1 MGKALVIVES
11 PAKAR
16 TISGLLGPDFIVESS
31 IGHIRDLPRGAD
43 EVPAA
48 YKGENWARLG
58 VDVDNG
64 FKPLYVVSASKKS
77 VVANLKRL
85 LKDADELYLATDEDR
100 EGESIAWHLFEVL
113 SPTVPV
119 KRMVFHEITPE
130 AITRAVEEWREL
142 DRRLVDA
149 QEARRILDR
158 LYGYEVSPV
167 LWRKVMPRLSAGR
180 VQSVATR
187 MVVERERARMRFH
200 SATWWGI
207 EGTFSHTQADE
218 APPPFGATLVS
229 LGGTAVATGKDFN
242 EDGEQTSK
250 GQVRVLAEDEATSVA
265 SSLAGQSFTVSAVT
279 ERPFRRS
286 PAAPFMTST
295 LQQEAGRKLRFSAQR
310 AMQVAQRLYEQ
321 GYITYMRTDS
331 TTLSEQALTAARSQA
346 REMYGDAYVPDTPR
360 RYERKVKNAQEA
372 HEAIRPAGETFRTPE
387 QAARSLTGD
396 ELHLYDLIWKRT
408 VASQMNDATGTSA
421 QIRLVSE
428 VPAGGPGNI
437 AAGEVAEFS
446 ASGRVIAFP
455 GFLRAYVEGQDDP
468 DAELADREVVL
479 PALVVG
485 DVVEGTAFEPGSH
498 TTQPPARY
506 TEASL
511 VKAMEELGVGR
522 PSTYAS
528 VIATILDRGYV
539 WKKGTALVPSFTAFA
554 VVGLLERYF
563 GELVDYG
570 FTASMEDDL
579 DSIASGREESLPWLS
594 RFYFG
599 TASPGVTLPGG
610 NDGATLGLKA
620 SVAAHL
626 GDIDAREIN
635 SILIGAGADGVPIVA
650 RVGRYGPYLQR
661 GDDRASLPDDMA
673 PDELTVAR
681 SEELAGRAHQRPC
694 PRRRPRDG
702 SRRLR
707 QGRPLRALR
716 PARRSGRGFW
726 VSLGQATHLVPL
738 LHHGPG
744 HAHLRAGSRA
754 AQDPAHR
761 RDRPRDRRGG
771 GRPQRQVRPLPEE
784 GDRHPQPHQRGPD
797 LQRDVAR
804 GPGALRP
811 AQATPR
817 PHGGGSATRTGGRPG
832 VGTACR
838 GQRRTLRAVCDRR
851 DDERL
856 SAQGR
861 RRRVD
866 HHRTGVRAPGRTAGR
881 RAPPHAR
888 RRAGRR
894 RPPRRPEAPRRRRP
908 RRRRPGPR
916 RPVAPRRPPR
926 RQPGRRRRLWHRG
939 PQRTRYFS
947 NRSDVAPRGRL
958 LALEGIDG
966 CGKSTQARALAG
978 ALGARL
984 THEPGATV
992 LGAELRR
999 LLLAPDSPSVSLRA
1013 EALLMAADRAEH
1025 LALVVEPALAAGE
1038 WVVSDRFS
1046 GSTLAYQGYGRGL
1059 ETAELGQLIA
1069 YATSGL
1075 SADLSILVDVPVAVA
1090 AARLGAA
1097 APDRLERLGP
1107 AFAQR
1112 VRDGFLSLA
1121 ADDPAHWAVVD
1132 GTTDPA
1138 ALATRILAIVYERL
1152 GRPSPLEGTP

>member
-16 TISGLLGPDFIVESS
+16 TIGGLLGPDFIVESS

-48 YKGENWARLG
+48 YKGEGWARLG

-85 LKDADELYLATDEDR
+85 LKGADELYLATDEDR

-113 SPTVPV
+113 SPTIPV

-130 AITRAVEEWREL
+130 AIARAVEDWRDL

-207 EGTFSHTQADE
+207 DGTFAPTDAHAD
-218 APPPFGATLVS
+218 APPQFGAALVS
-229 LGGTAVATGKDFN
+229 LGGTTVATGKDFN
-242 EDGEQTSK
+242 EDGVQTTE
-250 GQVRVLAEDEATSVA
+250 GRVRVLVEEEATTVA
-265 SSLAGQSFTVSAVT
+265 TALAGQPFTVSAVT

-321 GYITYMRTDS
+321 GFITYMRTDS

-346 REMYGDAYVPDTPR
+346 REMYGDAYVPDKPR

-372 HEAIRPAGETFRTPE
+372 HEAIRPAGESFRTPD
-387 QAARSLTGD
+387 QAGRAISGD
-396 ELHLYDLIWKRT
+396 ELRLYELIWKRT
-408 VASQMNDATGTSA
+408 VASQMTDATGTSA
-421 QIRLVSE
+421 QVRLVRP
-428 VPAGGPGNI
+428 VPDALPDGRPN
-437 AAGEVAEFS
+437 AVAVGEEAEFS

-479 PALVVG
+479 PPLAVG
-485 DVVEGTAFEPGSH
+485 DVVDGIAFDPGSH
-498 TTQPPARY
+498 ATQPPARY

-563 GELVDYG
+563 GDLVDYG

-579 DSIASGREESLPWLS
+579 DEIASGREESLPWLS

-599 TASPGVTLPGG
+599 TSSPGVTDSVVAAGNGDSKAAEVTNGAANGEGPGAS
-610 NDGATLGLKA
+610 DGKRLGLKA

-635 SILIGAGADGVPIVA
+635 SIPIGEGSDGVPIVA
-650 RVGRYGPYLQR
+650 RVGRYGPYLQH
-661 GDDRASLPDDMA
+661 GEDRASLPDDMC

-681 SEELAGRAHQRPC
+681 SEELLAAPTNDRVLGSDPETGLDVFVKAGRFGPYVQLGDAAEGAAK
-694 PRRRPRDG
+694 PRT
-702 SRRLR
+702 S
-707 QGRPLRALR
+707 
-716 PARRSGRGFW
+716 
-726 VSLGQATHLVPL
+726 SLFSTM
-738 LHHGPG
+738 
-744 HAHLRAGSRA
+744 
-754 AQDPAHR
+754 DPATLTFAQALDLLR
-761 RDRPRDRRGG
+761 IPRTVGTDPGSGEEVVAHNGKFGPYLKMGTDTRSLASED
-771 GRPQRQVRPLPEE
+771 QILTVTLPE
-784 GDRHPQPHQRGPD
+784 
-797 LQRDVAR
+797 
-804 GPGALRP
+804 
-811 AQATPR
+811 AQALFAQPK
-817 PHGGGSATRTGGRPG
+817 
-832 VGTACR
+832 
-838 GQRRTLRAVCDRR
+838 QRR
-851 DDERL
+851 
-856 SAQGR
+856 
-861 RRRVD
+861 
-866 HHRTGVRAPGRTAGR
+866 GRTA
-881 RAPPHAR
+881 APPLR
-888 RRAGRR
+888 
-894 RPPRRPEAPRRRRP
+894 E
-908 RRRRPGPR
+908 
-916 RPVAPRRPPR
+916 
-926 RQPGRRRRLWHRG
+926 
-939 PQRTRYFS
+939 
-947 NRSDVAPRGRL
+947 
-958 LALEGIDG
+958 
-966 CGKSTQARALAG
+966 
-978 ALGARL
+978 LGA
-984 THEPGATV
+984 
-992 LGAELRR
+992 
-999 LLLAPDSPSVSLRA
+999 
-1013 EALLMAADRAEH
+1013 
-1025 LALVVEPALAAGE
+1025 
-1038 WVVSDRFS
+1038 
-1046 GSTLAYQGYGRGL
+1046 
-1059 ETAELGQLIA
+1059 
-1069 YATSGL
+1069 
-1075 SADLSILVDVPVAVA
+1075 
-1090 AARLGAA
+1090 
-1097 APDRLERLGP
+1097 
-1107 AFAQR
+1107 
-1112 VRDGFLSLA
+1112 
-1121 ADDPAHWAVVD
+1121 DPATQLPVVVKEGRFGPYVTD
-1132 GTTDPA
+1132 GTTNASLRKGDVVESITMERASELLAERRA
-1138 ALATRILAIVYERL
+1138 AGPSTRKKAGAKKAGAKKAGVAKKTTKKAAGAKKSAGAAKKAAKKATGTKKSAAPRKAAAERAV
-1152 GRPSPLEGTP
+1152 PLEPF